1 MQCSI
6 QQQSYE
12 MTRIGQTPKSNKNKK
27 LSQSASQ
34 AESAEQKAERERKRD
49 AFRALQLAKY
59 GDPLAA
65 IRAANPKAEVV
76 TGSPY
81 QAAREAWVGCQAGS
95 E

>member
-1 MQCSI
+1 
-6 QQQSYE
+6 
-12 MTRIGQTPKSNKNKK
+12 MTRNGQTPKQSQNKK
-27 LSQSASQ
+27 LSQKESQ
-34 AESAEQKAERERKRD
+34 KESVEQKAARERKREE
-49 AFRALQLAKY
+49 FRALQVAKY

-81 QAAREAWVGCQAGS
+81 QSSREAWTGSWTGS